1 MQTRDHEFGTVLR
14 QNAPTPHWDFLLG
27 VWRDVF
33 YPITQEEGMTE
44 NPRIKALH
52 ALLDRNP
59 GDARAH
65 FGLAAEYEKLELW
78 DAVVEE
84 LQQYLAMTEDEG
96 NAWGR
101 LGKALKHAGRDQEAR
116 AAYEKGVEVARAH
129 GHPSMAAEF
138 EGILAELE

>member
-1 MQTRDHEFGTVLR
+1 
-14 QNAPTPHWDFLLG
+14 
-27 VWRDVF
+27 
-33 YPITQEEGMTE
+33 MTE

-52 ALLDRNP
+52 AMVEKNP
-59 GDARAH
+59 NDPRAH

-78 DAVVEE
+78 DAAVEE

-101 LGKALKHAGRDQEAR
+101 LGKALKNAGREKEAR
-116 AAYEKGVEVARAH
+116 DAYEKGIAAARKH

-138 EGILAELE
+138 EEVLTDFTD

>member
-1 MQTRDHEFGTVLR
+1 
-14 QNAPTPHWDFLLG
+14 
-27 VWRDVF
+27 
-33 YPITQEEGMTE
+33 MTE

-52 ALLDRNP
+52 AMVERNP
-59 GDARAH
+59 NDPRAH

-101 LGKALKHAGRDQEAR
+101 LGKALRSAGRDKEAR
-116 AAYEKGVEVARAH
+116 DAYARGVEQARKH
-129 GHPSMAAEF
+129 GHPSMAADF
-138 EGILAELE
+138 EEVLAEFD

>member
-1 MQTRDHEFGTVLR
+1 
-14 QNAPTPHWDFLLG
+14 
-27 VWRDVF
+27 
-33 YPITQEEGMTE
+33 MTE

-52 ALLDRNP
+52 AMVERNP
-59 GDARAH
+59 GDPRAH

-84 LQQYLAMTEDEG
+84 LQQYLTMTADEG

-101 LGKALKHAGRDQEAR
+101 LGRALKHAGRAGEAR
-116 AAYEKGVEVARAH
+116 EAYLKGIEAARNH

-138 EGILAELE
+138 EEILAEMSS